1 MSTPSPIRIAA
12 VLSTEH
18 RGRLMAQAREVN
30 FPENARIFDEG
41 HRADS
46 FWIVR
51 SGTVTLEVPVAG
63 RRPAQVENL
72 GPGELVGWSWLF
84 PPYVWQLGAEAMTPV
99 RAYEFDAAAVR
110 MLMDADPAFGSAVG
124 HWVGRVLA
132 MRLQQTRTRLLDLY
146 APRLGAAG

>member
-18 RGRLMAQAREVN
+18 RGRLMSHAREVN
-30 FPENARIFDEG
+30 FSEGARIFDEG
-41 HRADS
+41 TRAES

-51 SGTVTLEVPVAG
+51 SGTVTLEIPVPG
-63 RRPAQVENL
+63 RRPTPIESL

-84 PPYVWQLGAEAMTPV
+84 PPYMWQLSAEAMTPV
-99 RAYEFDAAAVR
+99 RAYEFDATAVR
-110 MLMDADPAFGSAVG
+110 MLMDADPAFGSALG

-132 MRLQQTRTRLLDLY
+132 MRLQQTRTRLLDTY
-146 APRLGAAG
+146 APRLAAS